1 MISVYIMKP
10 TELEMWKQTVQSHA
24 FQKDLGV
31 RMTNGWGELSN
42 HTELVNILDRK
53 QIKYEPQ
60 SLIYIQSLCLLSS
73 WRSHLCV
80 LKV

>member
-10 TELEMWKQTVQSHA
+10 TELEMWKQTAQSHA

-31 RMTNGWGELSN
+31 RITNGWGELSN

-53 QIKYEPQ
+53 YIKYEPK